1 MLKAHGISRPGAL
14 VAANNGD
21 GNGDSPPATPTT
33 PGKRKAKGET
43 TGSAKKPRTPR
54 AKAKKESDDEEEPK
68 PKSKAS
74 ATKRKVKKEEVVE
87 KKEEEQDE
95 ASAESPKSLSGMRFS
110 IHLPVHYLL
119 TYLLQ
124 TFPPLT
130 SLKHFNQDTHGEGHD
145 FEREECYG
153 MYRSHGK
160 LDI

>member
-1 MLKAHGISRPGAL
+1 MSKAEPADQVKFLVSCIGHTSNGRPDFQAVADELSIVSKAAAQKRYERMLKAHGISRPGAL

-95 ASAESPKSLSGMRFS
+95 ASAKSPKSLSDVPAS
-110 IHLPVHYLL
+110 DE
-119 TYLLQ
+119 
-124 TFPPLT
+124 
-130 SLKHFNQDTHGEGHD
+130 S
-145 FEREECYG
+145 
-153 MYRSHGK
+153 
-160 LDI
+160 

>member
-1 MLKAHGISRPGAL
+1 MSKAEPADQVKFLVSCIGHTSNGRPDFQAVADELSIVSKAAAQKRYERMLKAHGISRPGAL

-95 ASAESPKSLSGMRFS
+95 ASAESPKSLSDVPAS
-110 IHLPVHYLL
+110 DE
-119 TYLLQ
+119 
-124 TFPPLT
+124 
-130 SLKHFNQDTHGEGHD
+130 S
-145 FEREECYG
+145 
-153 MYRSHGK
+153 
-160 LDI
+160 